1 MLSFKHS
8 INQALLDKSNQRV
21 FIYTFI
27 ISAIAHLYRWT
38 NASFVHDATLVFQH
52 DLDWQVSLG
61 RFIIPYYLKIRR
73 YIAAPFLI
81 GLFAT
86 FFLSVSIVFIIRILD
101 VSSWSGILLI
111 CGILSTNVTLTSSY
125 AEYLPW
131 TDIYMVSLLF
141 SVFGLYILIYYK
153 NGFWLSGIF
162 ISVSMG
168 LYPCYIEIYVALFM
182 FWIIL
187 QIIKNQPA
195 PVFGYAICKFLISL
209 AIGGLLYYFGWKL
222 SLRVYDTMPAL
233 ARNSVAGI
241 LNYESLIKQFPVL
254 IFGTYKSF
262 FASFLSSAKLVKIC
276 NVLICL
282 VSLIAPFICT
292 RNRRSQLLILILLI
306 LLPLYSNFVYILSQ
320 GYLTET
326 MRYPHALFFLFP
338 LVLVSKSKITEA
350 NTFIMVSLPL
360 LLVLTI
366 CTNVIH
372 SNHVY
377 LQKDLEYHSTL
388 SVMTRVIDRIERTDG
403 YIPGTTPVVLIGTL
417 DNSEI
422 ALTDDGFDSKSHYA
436 TTYYETYQ
444 NYFSTVLG
452 YPINILDKDFAEDY
466 YSNSNVIAMASF
478 PSEGCTKIIDG
489 VLVIKLSD
497 APWIS

>member
-1 MLSFKHS
+1 
-8 INQALLDKSNQRV
+8 
-21 FIYTFI
+21 
-27 ISAIAHLYRWT
+27 
-38 NASFVHDATLVFQH
+38 
-52 DLDWQVSLG
+52 
-61 RFIIPYYLKIRR
+61 
-73 YIAAPFLI
+73 
-81 GLFAT
+81 
-86 FFLSVSIVFIIRILD
+86 
-101 VSSWSGILLI
+101 
-111 CGILSTNVTLTSSY
+111 
-125 AEYLPW
+125 
-131 TDIYMVSLLF
+131 
-141 SVFGLYILIYYK
+141 
-153 NGFWLSGIF
+153 
-162 ISVSMG
+162 
-168 LYPCYIEIYVALFM
+168 
-182 FWIIL
+182 
-187 QIIKNQPA
+187 
-195 PVFGYAICKFLISL
+195 
-209 AIGGLLYYFGWKL
+209 
-222 SLRVYDTMPAL
+222 
-233 ARNSVAGI
+233 
-241 LNYESLIKQFPVL
+241 
-254 IFGTYKSF
+254 
-262 FASFLSSAKLVKIC
+262 
-276 NVLICL
+276 
-282 VSLIAPFICT
+282 
-292 RNRRSQLLILILLI
+292 
-306 LLPLYSNFVYILSQ
+306 
-320 GYLTET
+320 

-466 YSNSNVIAMASF
+466 YSNSNVIAMTSF